1 VHNCTVRNN
10 TDGAVDVQCEPGY
23 DGGLQQVFV
32 LEVFA
37 ESLDSQTDGEILYR
51 NMTDRTSP
59 RFSLGK
65 VALGVLYTA
74 RMYAANAKG
83 KSTAVTLPRFSFPS
97 SENQMGEY
105 RRRFPV
111 YHTFFHRVFY
121 FKFSDSVPFVY
132 NTYLTIAYVN
142 GSNLRNLVITIYYT
156 QTLIEF
162 IYFTKNIQT
171 NFLGKSYRLFNHI
184 TFVTSRILL
193 L

>member
-1 VHNCTVRNN
+1 MYLPLIIISCCIVSTGAGKPQSVHNCTVRNN

-37 ESLDSQTDGEILYR
+37 ENLDSQVDGEALYR

-105 RRRFPV
+105 HHHPA
-111 YHTFFHRVFY
+111 YHKFFLVLESSVRVWLY
-121 FKFSDSVPFVY
+121 
-132 NTYLTIAYVN
+132 I
-142 GSNLRNLVITIYYT
+142 VII
-156 QTLIEF
+156 LILC
-162 IYFTKNIQT
+162 NSQ
-171 NFLGKSYRLFNHI
+171 R
-184 TFVTSRILL
+184 
-193 L
+193 